1 MSRLK
6 TDKDGF
12 LPIREQVTPGQRLRF
27 LRLSYRD
34 KPKPKAAWTQR
45 QFATYAKYDT
55 DSVRRAEADEPVAPQ
70 VLLALCAALGLADDK
85 ILRVRQEKW
94 NRIIEESGL
103 KARSLQ
109 LRSHAADPTAER
121 TSDPS
126 IASWVRKGIRR
137 SEKPRRVKKKPTK
150 KP

>member
-1 MSRLK
+1 MSRPT

-12 LPIREQVTPGQRLRF
+12 LPIREQITPGQRLRF

-34 KPKPKAAWTQR
+34 SPKPKAAWTQE
-45 QFATYAKYDT
+45 QFAARAKYDT
-55 DSVRRAEADEPVAPQ
+55 DSVRRAEADKPVAPQ
-70 VLLALCAALGLADDK
+70 VLVNLCAALGLPDDK
-85 ILRVRQEKW
+85 ILRVKQEKW

-109 LRSHAADPTAER
+109 LRSHTADQTAER

-126 IASWVRKGIRR
+126 IASWVRKGIVPQPKR
-137 SEKPRRVKKKPTK
+137 KKKRKTS
-150 KP
+150 